1 MTEFNGTNP
10 LLDALG
16 DQPTIRDVTINNN
29 TSFKIVE
36 PLTGLQIQ
44 TETIVRV
51 HGEVAFQQIQNNIVQ
66 LNELK
71 QQEAVTSSD
80 VIVNEQNAQWTLTN
94 CAISNGVLTY
104 TGGSIEKKGIFPVQ
118 SRPAFFAE
126 KDINVGDEHLF
137 IIKPST
143 CKSLIAVIDSGVR
156 SGTWSEYSAA
166 LFERPEQQ
174 VIQLF
179 KFRGAPQEI
188 IDTSSLP
195 DEYQI
200 SMTLVTETQVE
211 ITVRDNSNQQVLGT
225 LFVDSNGILYKR
237 IWLEVEFESNDSVF
251 DVPFLIEKHNQ
262 QAQK

>member
-71 QQEAVTSSD
+71 QQEAVTSTD
-80 VIVNEQNAQWTLTN
+80 VIVNEQNAQWILTN
-94 CAISNGVLTY
+94 CAISNGILSY
-104 TGGSIEKKGIFPVQ
+104 TGGIIENDIFTPPQ

-156 SGTWSEYSAA
+156 SGNWSEYSAA

-188 IDTSSLP
+188 IDTSSLL

-200 SMTLVTETQVE
+200 SMKLVTETQVE

-225 LFVDSNGILYKR
+225 LFVDGNGILYKR
-237 IWLEVEFESNDSVF
+237 IWLEVEFDSSDSVF

-262 QAQK
+262 QVEG